1 MRKGKSSYV
10 CFKGLSEDVKDG
22 RLFLSCIWE
31 YVSSDS
37 GNGPAL
43 QMTLI
48 WAEGQSSVET
58 AFLHTKDM
66 RLT

>member
-1 MRKGKSSYV
+1 MRKKSSHL
-10 CFKGLSEDVKDG
+10 CFKGLREDVKDL

-31 YVSSDS
+31 CVSPDS

-43 QMTLI
+43 QMTLV
-48 WAEGQSSVET
+48 WAEGQSSVES